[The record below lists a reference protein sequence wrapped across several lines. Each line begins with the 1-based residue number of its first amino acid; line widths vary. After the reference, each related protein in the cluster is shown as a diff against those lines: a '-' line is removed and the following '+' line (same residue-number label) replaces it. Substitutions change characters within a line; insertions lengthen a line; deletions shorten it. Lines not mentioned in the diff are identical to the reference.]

1 MFSQYEWKLWFELN
15 TGQSS
20 TVWVKYGIK
29 IPAVYAKKINTHNT
43 PLYDMMETLTCS
55 LVGCAYFKKKK
66 KASSW
71 YWLDYNPCWTLS
83 NKNFPIK
90 VNSFILF

>member
-66 KASSW
+66 KPH
-71 YWLDYNPCWTLS
+71 LDIDWITILVELS
-83 NKNFPIK
+83 LIRIFLLK
-90 VNSFILF
+90 